1 MHISLRLPRKE
12 EKELSANLYSPI
24 SKYHF
29 GDMWI
34 EYVTESGFHTVALF
48 LYPDSMADK
57 LVTHREFLPWK
68 PQKFPD
74 ILAQELE
81 SLVQFK
87 LVGDSLSGFSQGITM
102 HNSDTLSSLR
112 YSRQEKIEQGDETE
126 IITYLNSERG
136 YSCEHHLR
144 YCQGDDALTFF
155 STIKNN
161 GTEEFRLEMLSSFS
175 LGGITPFA
183 SDDAPG
189 RLHFHRFRSF
199 WSAEGRHINQPIEE
213 LHLERSWSGHGVRA
227 ERFGQVGSMPVHGYH
242 PFAAIEDR
250 AAGVFWGATLA
261 WAGSWQMELYRR
273 DDQLS
278 LSGGLADREFGHWFK
293 TLTPG
298 EVFTSPLAYITTA
311 KGDFDDLCQRLT
323 AMQSKADE
331 QGPDSEQ
338 ALPVLVNEFC
348 TTWGNPTHERVCALA
363 KRLKD
368 SGAKY
373 FVIDAGWYR
382 GENGDWSLNQG
393 EWIPSREL
401 FPDGIAATAKYIREQ
416 GLIPGIWFEFEVVG
430 NRSNLFDLMVDHF
443 LKRDGIPVLAGQ
455 RRFWDF
461 RDPWVRN
468 YLYEKVIRFLR
479 DTGFGYIKVD
489 YNETLGIGVDGAE
502 SLGEGLRQHILCVQD
517 FFRQMRKELPDLV
530 IEVCAS
536 GGHRL
541 EPSMMALSSM
551 ASFSDAHESPEIPI
565 IAANLHRL
573 ILPRQSQ
580 VWAVLHAGDSPQRLI
595 YSLSSGF
602 LGRLCLSGEI
612 DELDEE
618 QWSLVREI
626 IRFYDQVA
634 PIIKNGRSKLYQNIG
649 LSWQHPQGAQ
659 AVLRS
664 STDNTQA
671 LLVAHSYAKPLPD
684 EITVDLPPGNW
695 RVADAMPGTNIDV
708 KITGDQLGIQI
719 AGEFEGY
726 VLHLENSNKVRL

>member
-1 MHISLRLPRKE
+1 
-12 EKELSANLYSPI
+12 LSANLYIPI
-24 SKYHF
+24 SRYQF

-34 EYVTESGFHTVALF
+34 EYVTDARFHTVGLA

-74 ILAQELE
+74 INAQMLE

-87 LVGDSLSGFSQGITM
+87 LLGDSLDGFGQGITM

-112 YSRQEKIEQGDETE
+112 YSRQEKIQQGDETE

-136 YSCEHHLR
+136 YTCEHHLR

-155 STIKNN
+155 STIRND
-161 GTEEFRLEMLSSFS
+161 GPEEFRLEMVSSFS

-183 SDDAPG
+183 SDDAPN

-199 WSAEGRHINQPIEE
+199 WSAEGRHISQPIEE

-250 AAGVFWGATLA
+250 DVGVFWGATLA

-273 DDQLS
+273 DDQVS
-278 LSGGLADREFGHWFK
+278 LSGGLADREFGHWYK
-293 TLTPG
+293 TLASG
-298 EVFTSPLAYITTA
+298 EGFTSPLAYVTTV

-323 AMQSKADE
+323 AMQSKAVE
-331 QGPDSEQ
+331 QTPDSETD
-338 ALPVLVNEFC
+338 LPILVNEFC
-348 TTWGNPTHERVCALA
+348 TTWGNPTHERVCTLA
-363 KRLKD
+363 RRLKD
-368 SGAKY
+368 SGIKY
-373 FVIDAGWYR
+373 FVIDAGWYL

-401 FPDGIAATAKYIREQ
+401 FPDGIAATTKYIREQ

-430 NRSNLFDLMVDHF
+430 SRSNLFDLMFDHF
-443 LKRDGIPVLAGQ
+443 LKRDRIPILAGQ

-468 YLYEKVIRFLR
+468 YLYEKVILFLR

-489 YNETLGIGVDGAE
+489 YNETIGIGVDGAE
-502 SLGEGLRQHILCVQD
+502 SFGEGLRQHILYVQD

-541 EPSMMALSSM
+541 EPSMMALASM

-565 IAANLHRL
+565 VAANLHRL

-580 VWAVLHAGDSPQRLI
+580 IWAVLHASDSHQRLI
-595 YSLSSGF
+595 YSLASGF

-618 QWSLVREI
+618 QWSLVQEI
-626 IRFYDQVA
+626 IRFYSRVA
-634 PIIKNGRSKLYQNIG
+634 PIIKNGRSKLYQHIG

-659 AVLRS
+659 AVLRTSMDS
-664 STDNTQA
+664 SQA
-671 LLVAHSYAKPLPD
+671 LLVAHSFAKPLPT
-684 EITVDLPPGNW
+684 EIVVDLPSGNW
-695 RVADAMPGTNIDV
+695 RIVGALPGKNIES
-708 KITGDQLGIQI
+708 KMNGNKLGIQLTR
-719 AGEFEGY
+719 EFEGY

>member
-1 MHISLRLPRKE
+1 
-12 EKELSANLYSPI
+12 
-24 SKYHF
+24 
-29 GDMWI
+29 MWI
-34 EYVTESGFHTVALF
+34 DYVTESGFNTVGLF

-68 PQKFPD
+68 PQKFSD

-155 STIKNN
+155 STVRND
-161 GTEEFRLEMLSSFS
+161 GSEEFRLEMLSSFS

-189 RLHFHRFRSF
+189 RIHFHRFRSF

-242 PFAAIEDR
+242 PFASIEDR

-293 TLTPG
+293 TLAPS
-298 EVFTSPLAYITTA
+298 EVFTSPLAYITTV

-323 AMQSKADE
+323 AMQSKAVE

-363 KRLKD
+363 RRLKD
-368 SGAKY
+368 SGTKY

-393 EWIPSREL
+393 EWIPSCEL

-430 NRSNLFDLMVDHF
+430 NRSSLFDLMVDHF

-468 YLYEKVIRFLR
+468 YLYEKVILFLR

-541 EPSMMALSSM
+541 EPSMMTLSSM

-580 VWAVLHAGDSPQRLI
+580 IWAVLHANDSPKRLI
-595 YSLSSGF
+595 YSLASGF
-602 LGRLCLSGEI
+602 LGRLCLSGEV
-612 DELDEE
+612 DELDEK
-618 QWSLVREI
+618 QWSLVQEI
-626 IRFYDQVA
+626 IRFYNRVA
-634 PIIKNGRSKLYQNIG
+634 PIIKNGRSRLYQNIG

-659 AVLRS
+659 AVLHS
-664 STDNTQA
+664 STDNSQA
-671 LLVAHSYAKPLPD
+671 LLVAHSCAKPLPD

-708 KITGDQLGIQI
+708 KITGNQLSIQF

>member
-1 MHISLRLPRKE
+1 MR
-12 EKELSANLYSPI
+12 
-24 SKYHF
+24 
-29 GDMWI
+29 I
-34 EYVTESGFHTVALF
+34 EYVIDAGFRTVGLF
-48 LYPDSMADK
+48 LYPYSMADK
-57 LVTHREFLPWK
+57 LVRHREFLPWK

-74 ILAQELE
+74 VVAQQLE
-81 SLVQFK
+81 SLVQIK
-87 LVGDSLSGFSQGITM
+87 LLGDSVSGFSQGITM

-126 IITYLNSERG
+126 IITYLNSDRG
-136 YSCEHHLR
+136 FNCEHHIR
-144 YCQGDDALTFF
+144 YCQGDHAFTFF
-155 STIKNN
+155 SIVRND
-161 GTEEFRLEMLSSFS
+161 GLEEFRLEMLSSFS

-183 SDDAPG
+183 PDDASN

-199 WSAEGRHINQPIEE
+199 WSAEGRHISQSIEG

-250 AAGVFWGATLA
+250 DAGVFWGATLA

-278 LSGGLADREFGHWFK
+278 LSGGLADRELGHWFK
-293 TLTPG
+293 ILTPG
-298 EVFTSPLAYITTA
+298 ETFTSPPAYVTTV

-323 AMQSKADE
+323 AMQSKAVE
-331 QGPDSEQ
+331 QAPDSEH

-363 KRLKD
+363 QSLKN

-382 GENGDWSLNQG
+382 GENGDGVLNQG
-393 EWIPSREL
+393 EWTPSREL
-401 FPDGIAATAKYIREQ
+401 FPDGIAATAKFIREQ
-416 GLIPGIWFEFEVVG
+416 GLIPGLWFEFEVVG
-430 NRSNLFDLMVDHF
+430 SESRLFDQMGNHF
-443 LKRDGIPVLAGQ
+443 LQRDGMPVMAGQ

-461 RDPWVRN
+461 RDPWVRD
-468 YLYEKVIRFLR
+468 YLYEKVILFLR
-479 DTGFGYIKVD
+479 DAGFSYIKVD
-489 YNETLGIGVDGAE
+489 YNETIGIGVDGAE

-517 FFRQMRKELPDLV
+517 FFYQMRKELPDLV

-541 EPSMMALSSM
+541 EPSMMALASM
-551 ASFSDAHESPEIPI
+551 ASFSDAHESLEIPI

-580 VWAVLHAGDSPQRLI
+580 VWAVLHASDSSQRLI
-595 YSLSSGF
+595 YSLAAGF
-602 LGRLCLSGEI
+602 LGRLCLSGEV
-612 DELDEE
+612 DELNEN
-618 QWSLVREI
+618 QWTLVREI

-634 PIIKNGRSKLYQNIG
+634 PIIKNGRSRLYQEIG

-659 AVLRS
+659 AVLRT
-664 STDNTQA
+664 STDNSQA
-671 LLVAHSYAKPLPD
+671 LLVAYSFAKPLPA
-684 EITVDLPPGNW
+684 EIVVNLPPGDW
-695 RVADAMPGTNIDV
+695 QIAGILPGTNIDV
-708 KITGDQLGIQI
+708 KITGNQLCIQF